1 MQKRRAGADRKQEL
15 AAGLTPLSLSL
26 AASSS
31 SPSPA
36 GAAACAAA
44 SCRRPCPPA
53 ASCTPA
59 SPADSGPRRR
69 RTARP
74 AVSVASRRR
83 HRGPPARPAISVEP
97 LLRLCPPSKAA
108 VPATA
113 VPRASSPRPSCID
126 ATSRAAPRD
135 LAPPQ
140 PRASRIVTLSA
151 SLSRTSGRSA
161 NSRQCSRRPCK
172 RALEASWGALKEG
185 EGSYLNSMMPV
196 N

>member
-1 MQKRRAGADRKQEL
+1 MASTGWARSRIRRQARGAAPADEPQRQWLRLRRASCEVHKVVAEQ
-15 AAGLTPLSLSL
+15 LSHIEFGC
-26 AASSS
+26 
-31 SPSPA
+31 PSPHA
-36 GAAACAAA
+36 T
-44 SCRRPCPPA
+44 RRPFRDPQ
-53 ASCTPA
+53 
-59 SPADSGPRRR
+59 
-69 RTARP
+69 
-74 AVSVASRRR
+74 
-83 HRGPPARPAISVEP
+83 P